1 MSDPISF
8 AKDIR
13 SLFSPIDIAHMS
25 GAFDLSNYDDV
36 RKNAQQILRRLKGQG
51 GAVMPPPPANGG
63 SGPWPDEK
71 IALFEA
77 WIDGGLQ
84 P

>member
-1 MSDPISF
+1 MSDQISF

-13 SLFSPIDIAHMS
+13 PLFSSIDVAHMA
-25 GAFDLSNYDDV
+25 GAFDLSNYDAV

-51 GAVMPPPPANGG
+51 GAVMPPPRAQGG
-63 SGPWPDEK
+63 SGPWPDDQ
-71 IALFEA
+71 IALFES
-77 WIDGGLQ
+77 WIHGGLQ

>member
-13 SLFSPIDIAHMS
+13 PLFSPIDVAHMS

-36 RKNAQQILRRLKGQG
+36 RRNAGQILRRLKGEG
-51 GAVMPPPPANGG
+51 GDVMPPPPA
-63 SGPWPDEK
+63 GPWPDSR
-71 IALFEA
+71 IALFES
-77 WIDGGLQ
+77 WINGGLQ

>member
-1 MSDPISF
+1 MNRPISF
-8 AKDIR
+8 AKDI
-13 SLFSPIDIAHMS
+13 SPLFSPVDIKHMAL
-25 GAFDLSNYDDV
+25 AFDLGNYEHV
-36 RKNAQQILRRLKGQG
+36 KKHAQPILQRLKGQG

-63 SGPWPDEK
+63 SGPWAEDK
-71 IALFEA
+71 IALFES